1 MGFFLMNMN
10 NKEYGSMDIIFGGI
24 VLEGNSFSIG
34 VQFKIEV
41 DEGFCSLK
49 FFEIKVSI
57 LFFQKNNLFF
67 IFLYRISLLIYLKIF
82 LQ

>member
-41 DEGFCSLK
+41 DEGFCSFK
-49 FFEIKVSI
+49 FFEIKD
-57 LFFQKNNLFF
+57 FFYVYKFENC
-67 IFLYRISLLIYLKIF
+67 
-82 LQ
+82 